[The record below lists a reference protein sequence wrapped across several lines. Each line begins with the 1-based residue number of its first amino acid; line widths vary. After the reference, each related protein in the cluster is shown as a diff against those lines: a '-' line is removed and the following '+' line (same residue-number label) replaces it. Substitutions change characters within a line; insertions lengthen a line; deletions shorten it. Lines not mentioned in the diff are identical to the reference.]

1 MLYKRIVALAT
12 VWIIILAF
20 ATVVIAQYTGTIR
33 VGNGFFGTFQV
44 VPEGVTPEV
53 MMAGLTYPALD
64 MYSLAVDGTG
74 QILGIMNFGANANT
88 GEKRVVRI
96 FGYTQGTTVNNRG
109 GRLVFT
115 TKADGGVLSDRWSIE
130 NNGTLQAIST
140 TGAVTHSFINPV
152 AAVDGVSCT
161 GATTANPATVSCS
174 ASGTDANINI
184 NFVSKGAGTVQSNGV
199 AITAAPTITFKKG
212 TGLGNYTTTS
222 GTYVRVDTTNLV
234 LTVTVPVGQKIVI
247 DAICYVVT
255 AGTNVV
261 FTRCALAD
269 GTADNT
275 GILIEGEAV
284 TYNSSSWNSIPL
296 KYVFVGD
303 GASHTFNLQFK
314 ATTAASTATI
324 ANLSSTFTPVMSFWM
339 GVAN

>member
-1 MLYKRIVALAT
+1 MLYIRIVALAT

-44 VPEGVTPEV
+44 VAEGVTPEV
-53 MMAGLTYPALD
+53 MMAGSTYSALD

-109 GRLVFT
+109 GRLVFN

-174 ASGTDANINI
+174 ASGTDANINLNLI
-184 NFVSKGAGTVQSNGV
+184 SKGTGTVQANGV
-199 AITAAPTITFKKG
+199 AISAAPTITIKKG
-212 TGLGNYTTTS
+212 TGLGNYTTAST
-222 GTYVRVDTTNLV
+222 TYVRVDATNLAY
-234 LTVTVPVGQKIVI
+234 TVVVPVGQKIMI
-247 DAICYVVT
+247 WSSFTHNPSA
-255 AGTNVV
+255 ASTNMNV
-261 FTRCALAD
+261 ALAD

-275 GILIEGEAV
+275 GILVESLFQ
-284 TYNSSSWNSIPL
+284 SSGGFFPGNLSWVLI
-296 KYVFVGD
+296 GD

-314 ATTAASTATI
+314 TTASSNNILNSSATSI
-324 ANLSSTFTPVMSFWM
+324 PVMTFWM
-339 GVAN
+339 GPAN